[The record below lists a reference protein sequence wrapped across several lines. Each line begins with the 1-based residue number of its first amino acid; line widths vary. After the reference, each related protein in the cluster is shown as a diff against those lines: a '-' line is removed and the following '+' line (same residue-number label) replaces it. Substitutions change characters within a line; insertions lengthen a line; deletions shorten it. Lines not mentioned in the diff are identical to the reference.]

1 MIKVFIGGLV
11 MEIAVEVKNLT
22 PNEGHPHLSS
32 ERSTHFHGWLLPS
45 KGPMKPQVHPVFS
58 AIEKGFSA
66 MTALRLTL
74 AGLVLA
80 SLAACAQPPRVD
92 ETRTQRPVLDAKS
105 ELERGPR
112 R

>member
-1 MIKVFIGGLV
+1 MGGLV

-22 PNEGHPHLSS
+22 PSKEQDHVRSR
-32 ERSTHFHGWLLPS
+32 RSTHFHGWLLPS
-45 KGPMKPQVHPVFS
+45 KGPMKPRVQSVFS
-58 AIEKGFSA
+58 AITTGCPA

-105 ELERGPR
+105 ELERGTR